1 MATNSVL
8 YLKRH
13 FIQCHSLHLFGAE
26 TLTQIFYSYHNIQF
40 IVLSIISQSIDAC
53 HSSLRCSTGLLPAAS
68 LLCTITARK
77 EVNRHT
83 KPAISTN
90 GHHCMR

>member
-1 MATNSVL
+1 MTDKTQTFRINDEKEDVM
-8 YLKRH
+8 K
-13 FIQCHSLHLFGAE
+13 E
-26 TLTQIFYSYHNIQF
+26 TLTQVFYSYHNIQL

-53 HSSLRCSTGLLPAAS
+53 HSSLRCSTGLLPAANR
-68 LLCTITARK
+68 LCTMTARK